1 MSSELGRAGI
11 FVPLGRCSDWSGF
24 LSSPDS
30 GARLPAPLSCL
41 VFGGETPPTL
51 GGYTGRPE
59 WSRFT
64 VWEIRGAAD
73 KGITLPSGAVHAGGV
88 TSVAGVAARRP

>member
-1 MSSELGRAGI
+1 MLSWVIAQIGRDS
-11 FVPLGRCSDWSGF
+11 FVF
-24 LSSPDS
+24 
-30 GARLPAPLSCL
+30 ARLPAPLSCL
-41 VFGGETPPTL
+41 VFGGETSPSPSPSPIL
-51 GGYTGRPE
+51 GGYRGRPE

-64 VWEIRGAAD
+64 VWEIRGAAAD